1 MKTTKE
7 QKEEI
12 IELPIDEELTL
23 GELRLKPN
31 RNLLENEIVR
41 IVDKILSNIKEGRI
55 YTKYYSKVE
64 ILGFLTEDNNHY
76 QKIIDD
82 LSNKDDDD
90 LLDNCIDHSYNYCG
104 YQDDHY
110 EDGLHSDIFND
121 IDIFLGHLNTE
132 SYCENNYEIYYNI
145 IDKDQDYNILSIE
158 KIMNLMVRLSIHYDI
173 QKDIHGNDF
182 LYHLENEYEYEFYKD
197 IYF

>member
-12 IELPIDEELTL
+12 IDLPIDECLTL

-55 YTKYYSKVE
+55 YTKYYSKDE
-64 ILGFLTEDNNHY
+64 ILGFLNEDKNHY

-82 LSNKDDDD
+82 LSNKDD
-90 LLDNCIDHSYNYCG
+90 LLDNCIDLSYNYCG

-121 IDIFLGHLNTE
+121 IDMFLDQMNTE

-145 IDKDQDYNILSIE
+145 IDKDQDYNILSI
-158 KIMNLMVRLSIHYDI
+158 KMVMNLMVRLSTHYDI
-173 QKDIHGNDF
+173 QKDIYGNDF
-182 LYHLENEYEYEFYKD
+182 LYHLENEYELECTS
-197 IYF
+197 